1 MKTSLVRY
9 EKDNIQIIV
18 NDKFIYR
25 STVFKFWKGGAT
37 QLDEKYYASNKPIK
51 LKKNSLKRKDYQLYR
66 FFELEYAP
74 EHWLQTKGYKLIN
87 D

>member
-1 MKTSLVRY
+1 MKTLLVRY

-25 STVFKFWKGGAT
+25 STVFKFWKNGAT

-51 LKKNSLKRKDYQLYR
+51 LKKHSLKRKDYQLYR
-66 FFELEYAP
+66 FFELEFAP
-74 EHWLQTKGYKLIN
+74 EYWLQKQGYKLIN
-87 D
+87 

>member
-1 MKTSLVRY
+1 MKTLPARY

-37 QLDEKYYASNKPIK
+37 QLEEKYYAVDKPIK
-51 LKKNSLKRKDYQLYR
+51 KIKDRRLKKKDYQLYR
-66 FFELEYAP
+66 FFELEFAP
-74 EHWLQTKGYKLIN
+74 EDYLIKNNYKKV
-87 D
+87 